1 MSFLDKIFKKK
12 EAEKENVG
20 GMEDF
25 MTLIRVY
32 FQSALAA
39 NNGITNLNVLPD
51 LATFKRT
58 LHVPTLNNRL
68 GLGEKKACAKM
79 LQDLYGISDGFFK
92 EIDQSI
98 KHNCKNQTQI
108 QGYLFAFQNYT
119 QDIMMLM
126 SNLMKWKFRIPGF
139 MKGMLQNVIHKTVDD
154 IMTKDNWTE
163 PGVAK
168 TVFAIRRYQNQLG
181 FSTGWTKEYV
191 YNIIMLAKKE
201 PTPSAE
207 EEQKALAKMKK

>member
-12 EAEKENVG
+12 VAEKENVG

-68 GLGEKKACAKM
+68 GLGEKKACSKM

-126 SNLMKWKFRIPGF
+126 GNLMKWKFRIPGF

-154 IMTKDNWTE
+154 IMTKNTWTE

-181 FSTGWTKEYV
+181 FSTAWTKEYV
-191 YNIIMLAKKE
+191 YNIILLAKKE
-201 PTPSAE
+201 PTPTAE
-207 EEQKALAKMKK
+207 EEQKALAKVKK